1 MSNQSTTETTD
12 AGGYA
17 YARDTRYD
25 RRILRFQNST
35 ARDKYAEAEHQ
46 NMCYINDEEDAYML
60 ALGYEL
66 DEDFV
71 VWQSADDMMHGI
83 GEGID
88 ANDADAVQAVID
100 GRDKRGDDCL
110 FVDVEV
116 GFDD

>member
-12 AGGYA
+12 AGYA

-25 RRILRFQNST
+25 RRILRFQNHA
-35 ARDKYAEAEHQ
+35 ARDKYAEAEHR
-46 NMCYINDEEDAYML
+46 NMRYIADEEDAYML

-110 FVDVEV
+110 FWDVETDV
-116 GFDD
+116 D